1 MARDRVEAQGS
12 GVIEGKKEYINK
24 SLKKALSLLKLF
36 NGVTEPLSITEIA
49 AKLNATSGTIYP
61 IIFTLESEG
70 FLERDA
76 DSKKYRLGL
85 SLLRLGMAVSGQLS
99 IRDRAQSHL
108 KRLLE
113 QTGENVHLAIF
124 EEKKVIYIDRK
135 EARPDLRVHSFI
147 GKRAPA
153 HCTAL
158 GKVFLAFLTDHELEE
173 FFKTETLEKHTSST
187 ITDAE
192 ILRAALGK
200 IRNDGHAMENEEFQ
214 LGGNCVAAPVRNYLG
229 ETVAAVS
236 VSIPNSRY
244 TPEKAHV
251 IIAAMKEAA
260 RNISASLGHID
271 AEAPPDVH
279 GAV

>member
-1 MARDRVEAQGS
+1 MARDGVEAQGS

-24 SLKKALSLLKLF
+24 SLKKALSLLKIF
-36 NGVTEPLSITEIA
+36 DGVTEPLSITEIA
-49 AKLNATSGTIYP
+49 AKVNATSGTIYP

-70 FLERDA
+70 FLERDT

-113 QTGENVHLAIF
+113 QTNENVHLAIF

-135 EARPDLRVHSFI
+135 EAKPDLRVHSFI

-158 GKVFLAFLTDHELEE
+158 GKTFLAFLSDHDLED
-173 FFKTETLEKHTSST
+173 FFKSETLERHTDNT
-187 ITDAE
+187 ITDPEAM
-192 ILRAALGK
+192 RAALRK
-200 IRNDGHAMENEEFQ
+200 IRGDGYAMENEEYQ
-214 LGGNCVAAPVRNYLG
+214 LGGNCVAAPIRNYLG
-229 ETVAAVS
+229 ETVAALS

-244 TPEKAHV
+244 SPEKV
-251 IIAAMKEAA
+251 KDIVAAMKEAA

-271 AEAPPDVH
+271 AEALQEVQ
-279 GAV
+279 GGG

>member
-1 MARDRVEAQGS
+1 MEK
-12 GVIEGKKEYINK
+12 KKEYVNK

-36 NGVTEPLSITEIA
+36 DRATEPLSITEIA
-49 AKLNATSGTIYP
+49 AKVNATSGTIYP

-85 SLLRLGMAVSGQLS
+85 SLLRLGMVVSSQLS
-99 IRDRAQSHL
+99 IRDRAQVFL
-108 KRLLE
+108 KRLFE
-113 QTGENVHLAIF
+113 QTNENVHLAIF

-158 GKVFLAFLTDHELEE
+158 GKTFLAFMSDHDLEE
-173 FFKTETLEKHTSST
+173 FFRSETLEKHTNNT
-187 ITDAE
+187 ITDPDL
-192 ILRAALGK
+192 LRAALQK
-200 IRNDGHAMENEEFQ
+200 IRSNGYAIENEEYQ
-214 LGGNCVAAPVRNYLG
+214 LGGNCVASPVRNHRG

-244 TPEKAHV
+244 TPERLQS
-251 IIAAMKEAA
+251 ILAATKEATG
-260 RNISASLGHID
+260 NISASLGYIEP
-271 AEAPPDVH
+271 EAGPQARGGV
-279 GAV
+279 

>member
-1 MARDRVEAQGS
+1 MEVQGS
-12 GVIEGKKEYINK
+12 GVIQGKKEYINK

-36 NGVTEPLSITEIA
+36 DRVTEPLSITEIA
-49 AKLNATSGTIYP
+49 AKVNAASGTIYP

-76 DSKKYRLGL
+76 DSKKYRLGV

-99 IRDRAQSHL
+99 IGDRAQSHL

-113 QTGENVHLAIF
+113 KTGENVHLAIF

-158 GKVFLAFLTDHELEE
+158 GKTFLAFLSDHALED
-173 FFKTETLEKHTSST
+173 FFKSETLEKHTDNT
-187 ITDAE
+187 ITDPE
-192 ILRAALGK
+192 QLRAALRK
-200 IRNDGHAMENEEFQ
+200 IRGDGFALENEEYQ
-214 LGGNCVAAPVRNYLG
+214 LGGNCVAAPIRNYLG

-244 TPEKAHV
+244 SPEKV
-251 IIAAMKEAA
+251 QGIVVAMKEAA
-260 RNISASLGHID
+260 RNISASLGHVDTD
-271 AEAPPDVH
+271 ALPEVQ
-279 GAV
+279 GEG

>member
-1 MARDRVEAQGS
+1 M
-12 GVIEGKKEYINK
+12 IEGKKEYINK
-24 SLKKALSLLKLF
+24 SLKKALSLLKIF
-36 NGVTEPLSITEIA
+36 DGVTEPLSITEIA
-49 AKLNATSGTIYP
+49 AKVNATSGTIYP

-113 QTGENVHLAIF
+113 QTNENVHLAIF

-135 EARPDLRVHSFI
+135 EAKPDLRVHSFI

-158 GKVFLAFLTDHELEE
+158 GKTFLAFLSDHDLED
-173 FFKTETLEKHTSST
+173 FFKSETLEKHTDNT
-187 ITDAE
+187 ITDPEAM
-192 ILRAALGK
+192 RAALRK
-200 IRNDGHAMENEEFQ
+200 IRGDGYAMENEEYQ
-214 LGGNCVAAPVRNYLG
+214 LGGNCVAAPIRNYLG
-229 ETVAAVS
+229 ETVAALS

-244 TPEKAHV
+244 SPEKIQGIV
-251 IIAAMKEAA
+251 AAMKEAA
-260 RNISASLGHID
+260 RNISSSLGHID
-271 AEAPPDVH
+271 AEAPPEVQ
-279 GAV
+279 GGG

>member
-1 MARDRVEAQGS
+1 MARDGVEAQGS

-36 NGVTEPLSITEIA
+36 DGVTEPLSITEIA
-49 AKLNATSGTIYP
+49 AKVNATSGTIYP

-113 QTGENVHLAIF
+113 QTNENVHLAIF

-135 EARPDLRVHSFI
+135 EAKPDLRVHSFI

-158 GKVFLAFLTDHELEE
+158 GKTFLAFLSDHDLED
-173 FFKTETLEKHTSST
+173 FFKSETLDRHTDNT
-187 ITDAE
+187 ITDPEAMRAS
-192 ILRAALGK
+192 LRK
-200 IRNDGHAMENEEFQ
+200 IRGDGYAMENEEYQ
-214 LGGNCVAAPVRNYLG
+214 LGGNCVAAPIRNYLG

-244 TPEKAHV
+244 SPEKV
-251 IIAAMKEAA
+251 QGIVAAMKEAA

-271 AEAPPDVH
+271 ADEPPEDQ
-279 GAV
+279 GGG

>member
-1 MARDRVEAQGS
+1 ME
-12 GVIEGKKEYINK
+12 KKKQYINK

-36 NGVTEPLSITEIA
+36 DGGIEPLNISEIA
-49 AKLNATSGTIYP
+49 ARVGATSGTIYP

-76 DSKKYRLGL
+76 ESKKYRLGL
-85 SLLRLGMAVSGQLS
+85 SLLRLGMVVSGQLS
-99 IRDRAQSHL
+99 IRDRAQPHL

-113 QTGENVHLAIF
+113 KTNENVHLAIF

-135 EARPDLRVHSFI
+135 EAKPDLRVHSFI

-158 GKVFLAFLTDHELEE
+158 GKTFLAFLSDHDREE
-173 FFKTETLEKHTSST
+173 FFRTEALDKHTDNT

-192 ILRAALGK
+192 NLRAALHR
-200 IRNDGHAMENEEFQ
+200 IRTDGYAVENEEYQ
-214 LGGNCVAAPVRNYLG
+214 LGGNCVAAPVRNHRG

-244 TPEKAHV
+244 TDERLGA
-251 IIAAMKEAA
+251 IIDAVREATAA
-260 RNISASLGHID
+260 ISASLGYI
-271 AEAPPDVH
+271 EA
-279 GAV
+279 